1 MLHCT
6 NLRFNSGCLSRSYV
20 FYQIF
25 FNKFNQMKSEQ
36 NSNSGT
42 FPSGDH
48 RGVQPEY
55 GLSKREYFA
64 GLALQGILSSNE
76 FAHIHSACNRAITIA
91 DELLK
96 QLSE

>member
-1 MLHCT
+1 
-6 NLRFNSGCLSRSYV
+6 
-20 FYQIF
+20 
-25 FNKFNQMKSEQ
+25 MKSEQ

-55 GLSKREYFA
+55 GLNKREYFSI
-64 GLALQGILSSNE
+64 LALQGILASNE
-76 FAHIHSACNRAITIA
+76 CGVAHSTQTACKWAISLA

-96 QLSE
+96 QLSA